1 MTIEELNKV
10 KVGDQYVFIDNLLRH
25 VALHEVTSVT
35 KRLIVIKMVYH
46 SHPYN
51 YDPRQWQPRESE
63 KKFFLKAWNDHN
75 NHHSILQW
83 LHDAHT

>member
-35 KRLIVIKMVYH
+35 KRYIVIKMIYH

-51 YDPRQWQPRESE
+51 DSKQWHPRESE
-63 KKFFLKAWNDHN
+63 KKFFLRAWNDN
-75 NHHSILQW
+75 NKYPSNLLW